1 MDNQTIND
9 NVNDANDANDANDD
23 AHDNVNAQPDAG
35 AQLAQNAAIAAAAGG
50 AAAVAVPASMFAT
63 SFGSSGIIAGSLFA
77 TAQSA
82 AATGGLCAL
91 MGTLAWPLAPL
102 AFVPLTAVA
111 IAATVTG
118 FVAGA
123 PNDDMGVPTGL
134 RTDWSYAVVAER
146 GINNFVAFGHETLQ
160 DALNGIRAGGWTRR
174 FIVTIDWAAKSWTE
188 SAHQGACDVAD
199 NRIRAWLRHRINPD
213 TMGEPT
219 GLRDD
224 WLYAVVAERGLGN
237 VVAFAHSTMEDAKA
251 RCNAGGMTRRFIVT
265 IDKALQTYVES
276 DHDGACPQADDR
288 IRAWL
293 RTRVHMDNMGSPTG
307 LRRNCKYAVVAERG
321 GGHVVAFAHA
331 SMEEA
336 RERLRMGTLTR
347 RFLAEIDWK
356 KKTYREHMHRGAGPC
371 ADNRMRAWLRTT
383 MAA

>member
-9 NVNDANDANDANDD
+9 NVNDANDANDD

-35 AQLAQNAAIAAAAGG
+35 AQLARNAAIAAAAGG
-50 AAAVAVPASMFAT
+50 AAAVAVPTTLIAT
-63 SFGSSGIIAGSLFA
+63 SFGSSGILAGSLVA

-91 MGTLAWPLAPL
+91 MGPLMGL

-123 PNDDMGVPTGL
+123 PNDAMGVPTGL
-134 RTDWSYAVVAER
+134 RTDWPYAVVAER

-174 FIVTIDWAAKSWTE
+174 FIVTIDWAAKSWKE

-199 NRIRAWLRHRINPD
+199 NRIRAWLHHRINPD

-224 WLYAVVAERGLGN
+224 WPYAVVAERGLGN
-237 VVAFAHSTMEDAKA
+237 VVAFAHSTMEDARA
-251 RCNAGGMTRRFIVT
+251 RCKAGGMTRRFIVQ

-276 DHDGACPQADDR
+276 DHAGACPQADDR

-383 MAA
+383 MAASCCAT